1 MRKVL
6 VAVGS
11 SNGVKIRAARE
22 AFEKFFECE
31 VKGVDVKSGV
41 SQQPFGEET
50 FEGAKNRAMNAIK
63 MVNSDFGV
71 GIEGGITMMSGT
83 ELAFAAVCVMN
94 KDGKKS
100 IASSGMFPLPNE
112 ALRLVKLGKELGDAM
127 DILTGLRDTKRGP
140 GAIGLLTRGV
150 VNRAELYRD
159 AVIFAL
165 VPFINNNYT
174 WQLVHN

>member
-1 MRKVL
+1 MRKIL

-11 SNGVKIRAARE
+11 TNGVKIQAAQE
-22 AFEKFFECE
+22 AFQKFFECE
-31 VKGVDVKSGV
+31 VEGVDVKSGV

-50 FEGAKNRAMNAIK
+50 FEGAKNRAIAAIK
-63 MVNSDFGV
+63 MADSDFGV
-71 GIEGGITMMSGT
+71 GIEGGITMMSEM
-83 ELAFAAVCVMN
+83 ELAFAAVCLIN

-112 ALRLVKLGKELGDAM
+112 ALQLIKRGKELGEAM

-140 GAIGLLTRGV
+140 GAIGLLTKGV
-150 VNRAELYRD
+150 VKRAELYRD

-165 VPFINNNYT
+165 IPFINDNYT
-174 WQLVHN
+174 W

>member
-50 FEGAKNRAMNAIK
+50 FEGAKNRA
-63 MVNSDFGV
+63 
-71 GIEGGITMMSGT
+71 
-83 ELAFAAVCVMN
+83 MN